1 MYRPEERER
10 SELNAVPSS
19 GETKIL
25 KPASVVPAPP
35 STTQPTTSD
44 SPRALP
50 PPPPAHRGQD
60 PQPPSV
66 ATRAAESVLTCTKG
80 NAEVK

>member
-25 KPASVVPAPP
+25 KPASV
-35 STTQPTTSD
+35 QPTTSD

-50 PPPPAHRGQD
+50 PPPPAHRGQG

-66 ATRAAESVLTCTKG
+66 ATRAAESVLTRTKG